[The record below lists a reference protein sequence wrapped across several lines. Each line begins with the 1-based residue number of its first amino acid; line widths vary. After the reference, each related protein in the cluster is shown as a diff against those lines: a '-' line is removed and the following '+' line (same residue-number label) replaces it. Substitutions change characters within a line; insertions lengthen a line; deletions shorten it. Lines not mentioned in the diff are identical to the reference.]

1 MKVRLEIIESK
12 CRSHYH
18 KKGEVFIVEDICP
31 PICHELWHVIYP
43 NVYVLTNNG
52 VLDYGCM
59 KAQKFEARC
68 PDGGRVTIRGEAI
81 LSVDTTAPNQTS
93 CHETKNNID

>member
-18 KKGEVFIVEDICP
+18 KKGDVFIVDDICP
-31 PICHELWHVIYP
+31 PLCQELWHVIYP
-43 NVYVLTNNG
+43 NVYVLAHNG
-52 VLDYGCM
+52 TLDYGCI

-68 PDGGRVTIRGEAI
+68 PDGGRVVIRGEI
-81 LSVDTTAPNQTS
+81 VL
-93 CHETKNNID
+93 